1 MNIEPLRDWMLERQ
15 KIYQRRIAGEPP
27 PWTDDEVLNNYRF
40 CNVYREQD
48 TVTQWI
54 DRNIRQPYANHKTL
68 WLMLAIARIINRTDT
83 LAELIG
89 TNAWPNHVAFTPSK
103 LAHALD
109 ARAARGVPI
118 YTGAYMIRAES
129 NPKQEWYYWSKQ
141 QYIAHIV
148 IGRLWDDKH
157 LWRGTLERA
166 QQGKVGMKFVWDS
179 LRLPRYIGWGPF
191 MSYELVTDLR
201 HTRYLCNAPDIYSW
215 ANAGPGA
222 LRGLNRLNDRPLT
235 QGIPANEANREMQEL
250 MQELNELDEPE
261 FNRVFGP
268 PEGCRG
274 AQRPRFEMR
283 DIEHSLCETDKW
295 LRVKNGEGRPRSK
308 YDPNKATILQ

>member
-54 DRNIRQPYANHKTL
+54 DRNIRQPYANHKNL
-68 WLMLAIARIINRTDT
+68 WIMLAIARTINRTDT

-89 TNAWPNHVAFTPSK
+89 TDAWPNRRVFTPEK
-103 LAHALD
+103 LADALD
-109 ARAARGVPI
+109 ERAARGASI

-129 NPKQEWYYWSKQ
+129 NPKREWYYWSKH
-141 QYIAHIV
+141 QYIGRIV
-148 IGRLWDDKH
+148 IGRLWTDKY
-157 LWRGTLERA
+157 LWTGTWKRSRHGELGL
-166 QQGKVGMKFVWDS
+166 QDVWNS
-179 LRLPRYIGWGPF
+179 LRLPEYIGWGPF
-191 MSYELVTDLR
+191 MAYELVTDLR

-235 QGIPANEANREMQEL
+235 QVIPANEANREMQEL
-250 MQELNELDEPE
+250 MKELNDYDEPE
-261 FNRVFGP
+261 FNRVFGQP
-268 PEGCRG
+268 TNANMMR
-274 AQRPRFEMR
+274 RPRFEMR